1 MNTFSAIKISP
12 GDYFIFNRK
21 SLSGFLSTIDT
32 EFLDEYNLSIEK
44 MVEGKWKVGFPDKDG
59 NYICLKLWYTSE

>member
-1 MNTFSAIKISP
+1 MNHFNAIKISP

-21 SLSGFLSTIDT
+21 SLSSFLSTITT

-44 MVEGKWKVGFPDKDG
+44 MVEGKWKVGFPDENGKFTD
-59 NYICLKLWYTSE
+59 LKFWYSYE